1 MPEIQP
7 YIREYAS
14 YTRATPEQLESLL
27 KTHFKQWFKKK
38 IENDDVVYR
47 RFNIFDNKA
56 RKTMLGTIRNY
67 WPEGVYQYRD
77 INARYPN
84 WLDEICDEFK
94 NYYRH
99 KKGQSESEADWSI
112 ELHAKNTCKRLIS
125 DEKDRWK
132 KKKARTGL
140 SDEELCPSYFHP
152 NFWDGL
158 LNFWNSETH
167 KHRAE
172 VGSKNRQKVDTLH
185 SAGAKAF
192 EAHEMDMMKQNNG
205 KKPPL
210 LKLWERTHTTA
221 ASRRAQEVDATK
233 PLEFTTPHAMY
244 GAILEA
250 RGVNLSELT
259 ATSEVDEPIELWLA
273 TTTGSTERPQ
283 RNRIVGFP
291 TIPATQLLSNLAHR
305 FRERSRGGASSS
317 SSSGN
322 RSIIPDHAFLQ
333 IVQTAVTNAQA
344 NPDQFGNLNNSEMEE
359 VARNIIEVSDPASRG
374 SFNQVFFREVVN
386 VVTTI
391 FKSICNEAQKAID
404 EANKDYTTDEEV
416 SDGEGSSTG
425 DENGSDGIG
434 EDNDGSDD
442 AGEDGDV
449 GGDNLRNDSAG
460 DK

>member
-1 MPEIQP
+1 MNHQNL
-7 YIREYAS
+7 S
-14 YTRATPEQLESLL
+14 TL
-27 KTHFKQWFKKK
+27 
-38 IENDDVVYR
+38 
-47 RFNIFDNKA
+47 NKSCGSDQYCSSGDPS
-56 RKTMLGTIRNY
+56 GT
-67 WPEGVYQYRD
+67 D
-77 INARYPN
+77 
-84 WLDEICDEFK
+84 
-94 NYYRH
+94 
-99 KKGQSESEADWSI
+99 
-112 ELHAKNTCKRLIS
+112 
-125 DEKDRWK
+125 
-132 KKKARTGL
+132 
-140 SDEELCPSYFHP
+140 SDEEEIDAAGVCIIQRIIHGTSQNLH
-152 NFWDGL
+152 GL
-158 LNFWNSETH
+158 DITNPEGI
-167 KHRAE
+167 KIRALIHTP
-172 VGSKNRQKVDTLH
+172 VS
-185 SAGAKAF
+185 S
-192 EAHEMDMMKQNNG
+192 
-205 KKPPL
+205 
-210 LKLWERTHTTA
+210 LKLAT
-221 ASRRAQEVDATK
+221 SR
-233 PLEFTTPHAMY
+233 Y

-273 TTTGSTERPQ
+273 ATTGSTERPQ

-322 RSIIPDHAFLQ
+322 RPIIPDQAFLQ

-359 VARNIIEVSDPASRG
+359 VARNIIEVSDPARG

-391 FKSICNEAQKAID
+391 FKSICNETQKAID

-416 SDGEGSSTG
+416 GDGEGSSIG

-442 AGEDGDV
+442 AGDV
-449 GGDNLRNDSAG
+449 GGDNLRNDSAS

>member
-1 MPEIQP
+1 MAE
-7 YIREYAS
+7 
-14 YTRATPEQLESLL
+14 
-27 KTHFKQWFKKK
+27 
-38 IENDDVVYR
+38 
-47 RFNIFDNKA
+47 
-56 RKTMLGTIRNY
+56 
-67 WPEGVYQYRD
+67 
-77 INARYPN
+77 
-84 WLDEICDEFK
+84 
-94 NYYRH
+94 
-99 KKGQSESEADWSI
+99 
-112 ELHAKNTCKRLIS
+112 
-125 DEKDRWK
+125 
-132 KKKARTGL
+132 GL
-140 SDEELCPSYFHP
+140 S
-152 NFWDGL
+152 
-158 LNFWNSETH
+158 
-167 KHRAE
+167 R
-172 VGSKNRQKVDTLH
+172 
-185 SAGAKAF
+185 
-192 EAHEMDMMKQNNG
+192 
-205 KKPPL
+205 
-210 LKLWERTHTTA
+210 
-221 ASRRAQEVDATK
+221 
-233 PLEFTTPHAMY
+233 Y

-273 TTTGSTERPQ
+273 ATTGSTERPQ

-305 FRERSRGGASSS
+305 FRERSRGGTSSS

-322 RSIIPDHAFLQ
+322 RSIIPDQAFLQ